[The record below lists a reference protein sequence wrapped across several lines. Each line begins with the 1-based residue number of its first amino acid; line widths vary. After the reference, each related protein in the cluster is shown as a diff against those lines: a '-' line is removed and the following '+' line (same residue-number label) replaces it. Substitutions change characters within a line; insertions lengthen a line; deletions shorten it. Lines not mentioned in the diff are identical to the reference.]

1 MSIGRYYRDNHGFL
15 TLLTVL
21 AMVTRFTIAAIAS
34 WKIETGGTVLAW
46 FVNTF
51 VDVYM
56 NKRNLC
62 HLFPDIIDLAG
73 SLNLL
78 VLDLCFFLKSY
89 SCCTV

>member
-34 WKIETGGTVLAW
+34 WKIETGGTILAW

-62 HLFPDIIDLAG
+62 HLSPLP
-73 SLNLL
+73 
-78 VLDLCFFLKSY
+78 
-89 SCCTV
+89 